1 MNKQELAAMV
11 AEILSGMEHEPPVK
25 GGDYRPTAPQPEKAP
40 TPYRDGDFVP
50 DVTAL
55 DLRKLY
61 LVEHAE
67 NEEKFRKM
75 KEKTPARLGSGRAGA
90 RYKTL
95 TMLRFRAD
103 HAAAQDAVFS
113 QVSEDF
119 AAKNGMVEVRTKCRD
134 KDEYLTRPD
143 LGRCFDEENQQKI
156 RAAVPGTPR
165 VQIVVGDG
173 LSSAAITAN
182 AMDCLAAIRDGLKL
196 RGIDPGTPIF
206 VRYCRVGA
214 GDAIGD
220 VTGCELVC
228 MLVGERPGRLRQ
240 VLPGGGRGCDRGRDR
255 CQGGVHAGR
264 RAARAGDGQEHVR
277 LYHLPAKDWRFRIR
291 PDGGVQHSRTGHP
304 GGGSRGAHCGADRND
319 SYKKG
324 LRRGTASGGGSMIP
338 VKVLAVRYLANAA
351 PALCRQLGA
360 PEGYPSLGLLTTD
373 CDDATYI
380 ALDAATK
387 AAQVQVA
394 YARSF
399 YAGAANA
406 TTPFAGEV
414 IGILAAQTPGA
425 VRSGMEA
432 ALAELERVGFE
443 DAAGVPYLAHTVS
456 SVGTFL
462 AKEAGVRPGSALAY
476 LIAPPLEGMYAM
488 DAALKAA
495 DVTLC
500 KLYAPPSETNFG
512 DAACGAFADAVAE
525 IAASPVER

>member
-228 MLVGERPGRLRQ
+228 MLVGERPGLVTDKSMSAYITYQ
-240 VLPGGGRGCDRGRDR
+240 P
-255 CQGGVHAGR
+255 
-264 RAARAGDGQEHVR
+264 
-277 LYHLPAKDWRFRIR
+277 
-291 PDGGVQHSRTGHP
+291 RTGVSESARTVVSNIH
-304 GGGSRGAHCGADRND
+304 AQ
-319 SYKKG
+319 
-324 LRRGTASGGGSMIP
+324 GT
-338 VKVLAVRYLANAA
+338 

-456 SVGTFL
+456 SVGSFL

-512 DAACGAFADAVAE
+512 GGLLSGTQSACDAACMAFADAVAE